1 MLKYKYVLDSRN
13 FSDVEAFQEYLNKMG
28 KKGYELV
35 QWQLIDIG
43 GFMAF
48 NNRLQPVGN
57 VLSILITWKIE
68 DHDS

>member
-1 MLKYKYVLDSRN
+1 
-13 FSDVEAFQEYLNKMG
+13 MG

-35 QWQLIDIG
+35 QWQLVDL
-43 GFMAF
+43 GFITC
-48 NNRLQPVGN
+48 NSRVQPVNG